1 MIYTLDE
8 YSLLPSSSSRY
19 IWQIALFLSMNCDSI
34 MNQPIEAVD
43 TLIPINSL
51 LKLRLFHKFI
61 DIRVEKLVNTAT
73 GQAGYYNK

>member
-1 MIYTLDE
+1 
-8 YSLLPSSSSRY
+8 
-19 IWQIALFLSMNCDSI
+19 

-43 TLIPINSL
+43 TLIPINNL
-51 LKLRLFHKFI
+51 LKLRLFHMFI